1 MGAGRAERSRSAD
14 QPILSPGA
22 RSTIKIVVFANLHE
36 RPRLPVGG
44 GPNHRDPTLD
54 AETFLS
60 GAQAGRLAALL
71 YLGSSAAE
79 IASLPFPQGA
89 GANRTQLLLL
99 ALAGLAIGGGCWLAP
114 WSRWPRSA
122 TLALVPPAFALIA
135 LGNAFS
141 GSIPFT
147 YSVFFVVV
155 FVWIGV
161 SHRQGVA
168 AAMSPLAVLAYV
180 LPLPLL
186 TDDPAAGIASAILV
200 VPTCVLVGE
209 SLAWASV
216 RFRRSQ
222 AALLHTEERFRL
234 LVEGI
239 DDYAIVMLDPEGLVV
254 SWNAG
259 AGRISGYQADEIIG
273 RHFSAFHTM
282 ADVRQG
288 KPARLLAAASDLDH
302 ADDEG
307 WRVRKDGS
315 RYFAHVLLTALR
327 DPDGSLRGFAKIT
340 RDVTQRRQADEALR
354 QSDDDRRHLLSSLV
368 RAQEEERHRVAADIH
383 DDTVQV
389 MSAVAMRLD
398 LLHQQVTEP
407 DQQRIVRDSAAV
419 VHASIER
426 LRRLIFALRPA
437 PLDEEGLAAAVAAFV
452 AEEEMVEGRPVIRVE
467 NLLLEELPLDIRILA
482 YRIVQESL
490 INVFKHAD
498 ASKVDIRLEPA
509 PGGVAIRVRD
519 DGRGFPMNGA
529 RSSGTGHIGLATMR
543 EHAHMAGGRCV
554 VRSAPGSG
562 TTVDAWL
569 PLESGSPAQAEHFR
583 DFAS

>member
-1 MGAGRAERSRSAD
+1 M
-14 QPILSPGA
+14 
-22 RSTIKIVVFANLHE
+22 FANPHA
-36 RPRLPVGG
+36 RPRPPAGG
-44 GPNHRDPTLD
+44 GPNHRDPTPD

-79 IASLPFPQGA
+79 IASLPFPQAA
-89 GANRTQLLLL
+89 GANRMQLLVL
-99 ALAGLAIGGGCWLAP
+99 ALVALALGGWCWLAP

-122 TLALVPPAFALIA
+122 TLALVPPALALIG
-135 LGNAFS
+135 LGNTLS

-161 SHRQGVA
+161 SHRRGVA
-168 AAMSPLAVLAYV
+168 AAMSPLAALAYV

-186 TDDPAAGIASAILV
+186 TDDLAAGIGSAFLV
-200 VPTCVLVGE
+200 VPVCVLVGE
-209 SLAWASV
+209 SLAWAGV
-216 RFRRSQ
+216 LFRRSQ

-259 AGRISGYQADEIIG
+259 AGHINGYEADEIIG
-273 RHFSAFHTM
+273 RHFSAFHPLT
-282 ADVRQG
+282 DVRQG
-288 KPARLLAAASDLDH
+288 KPARLLAAASDLGH

-315 RYFAHVLLTALR
+315 RFFANVLITALR

-340 RDVTQRRQADEALR
+340 RDVTERRQADEALR
-354 QSDDDRRHLLSSLV
+354 QSIEALQQSAAERRHLLSSLV
-368 RAQEEERHRVAADIH
+368 RAREEERHRIAADIH

-398 LLHQQVTEP
+398 LLHQQLTEP
-407 DQQRIVRDSAAV
+407 DQQQIVRDSAVV

-437 PLDEEGLAAAVAAFV
+437 PLDEEGLAAAVAALV
-452 AEEEMVEGRPVIRVE
+452 AEEEALEGRPAIRLE
-467 NLLLEELPLDIRILA
+467 NRLIDELPLDVRILA
-482 YRIVQESL
+482 YRIVQEAL
-490 INVFKHAD
+490 RNVFRHAG
-498 ASKVDIRLEPA
+498 ASKVDISLEPA
-509 PGGVAIRVRD
+509 PGGVAIRVQD

-529 RSSGTGHIGLATMR
+529 RSSAAGHIGLATMR

-569 PLESGSPAQAEHFR
+569 PLEGGSPAQAEPSR
-583 DFAS
+583 EIAS

>member
-1 MGAGRAERSRSAD
+1 
-14 QPILSPGA
+14 
-22 RSTIKIVVFANLHE
+22 VVFANPHE
-36 RPRLPVGG
+36 RPRPPGGG
-44 GPNHRDPTLD
+44 GPNHCDPPSD

-79 IASLPFPQGA
+79 IASLPFPQAA
-89 GANRTQLLLL
+89 GANRPQLLLV
-99 ALAGLAIGGGCWLAP
+99 ALVGLAIGGWCWLAP
-114 WSRWPRSA
+114 WSRWPRSV
-122 TLALVPPAFALIA
+122 TLALVPPALALIG
-135 LGNAFS
+135 LGNTLS
-141 GSIPFT
+141 GSIPYT

-161 SHRQGVA
+161 SHRRGVA
-168 AAMSPLAVLAYV
+168 AAMSPLATLAYV

-186 TDDPAAGIASAILV
+186 TNDPAAGIGSAILV
-200 VPTCVLVGE
+200 VPVCVLVGE
-209 SLAWASV
+209 SLAWAGV

-234 LVEGI
+234 LVEGV

-259 AGRISGYQADEIIG
+259 ACRINGYEADEIIG
-273 RHFSAFHTM
+273 RHFSAFHTLT
-282 ADVRQG
+282 DLRQG
-288 KPARLLAAASDLDH
+288 KSAWLLAVASDLGRT
-302 ADDEG
+302 DDEG

-327 DPDGSLRGFAKIT
+327 DPEGSLRGFAKIT
-340 RDVTQRRQADEALR
+340 RDITERRKADEALRQSVEALR

-383 DDTVQV
+383 DDTLQV

-398 LLHQQVTEP
+398 MLHQQVTEP
-407 DQQRIVRDSAAV
+407 DLLRIARDSAVV

-452 AEEEMVEGRPVIRVE
+452 AEEEVVEGRPAIRLE
-467 NLLLEELPLDIRILA
+467 NLLIDELPSDVRILA
-482 YRIVQESL
+482 YRIVQEAL
-490 INVFKHAD
+490 INVFKHAE
-498 ASKVDIRLEPA
+498 ASEVRIRLEPA
-509 PGGVAIRVRD
+509 ADGVAIRVRD
-519 DGRGFPMNGA
+519 DGRGFPTNGA
-529 RSSGTGHIGLATMR
+529 RQSSAGHIGLATMR

-569 PLESGSPAQAEHFR
+569 PLESGLAAQAEPFR
-583 DFAS
+583 EIAS